1 MVSLCLAKEAT
12 LCDCISV
19 VHPEHKS
26 TDTQM
31 HSGPQGLGEGDV
43 TAGGHRVSFW
53 GDENALP
60 PDRGGGTTRH
70 VQNVHELYA
79 LKQFILNEFYL
90 N

>member
-1 MVSLCLAKEAT
+1 M
-12 LCDCISV
+12 
-19 VHPEHKS
+19 
-26 TDTQM
+26 
-31 HSGPQGLGEGDV
+31 

-53 GDENALP
+53 GEENALP